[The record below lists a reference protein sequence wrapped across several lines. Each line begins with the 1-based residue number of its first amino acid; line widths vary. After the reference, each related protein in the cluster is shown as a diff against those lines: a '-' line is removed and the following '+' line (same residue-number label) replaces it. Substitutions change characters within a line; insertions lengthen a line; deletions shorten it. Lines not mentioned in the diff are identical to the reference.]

1 MSTNFDQNDSRQA
14 VQRKKKWRTLRTKW
28 QKAWKLNAL
37 DKQGVAFVLTLAI
50 GIAGVSA
57 AWFTGQRLQDE
68 EPQQAQLPPQVEQTV
83 PQTSE
88 DIVVETFEESLYTN
102 PEEEQQPQ
110 QTQEVPAAATPTVDE
125 VLADLTTPVQGE
137 VVNEFSIDTL
147 KYNETLGQWCTHS
160 GVDYAAKEGT
170 PVTAALEGTVES
182 VVHDP
187 LMGLTVTLSHECGV
201 KTVYAGLADTAQVV
215 AEGVHIASGETI
227 GSVGTSAAFE
237 AHLGAHLH
245 FEVIT
250 PDGFADIPD

>member
-1 MSTNFDQNDSRQA
+1 MSTNFDQNESRQA

-50 GIAGVSA
+50 GIVGVSA
-57 AWFTGQRLQDE
+57 AWFTGKQLQE
-68 EPQQAQLPPQVEQTV
+68 EQMQSAQLPPRVEQSV
-83 PQTSE
+83 PQTGE
-88 DIVVETFEESLYTN
+88 DIIVETFEES
-102 PEEEQQPQ
+102 PFSACEDEPQEQA
-110 QTQEVPAAATPTVDE
+110 EVPAAADTTVDD
-125 VLADLTTPVQGE
+125 VLADLTAPVQGE

-147 KYNETLGQWCTHS
+147 KFNETLGQWSTHS

-187 LMGLTVTLSHECGV
+187 LMGLTVTLSHECGI
-201 KTVYAGLADTAQVV
+201 KTVYAGLADVADTI
-215 AEGVHIASGETI
+215 AEGVHIASGDCV
-227 GSVGTSAAFE
+227 GSVGTSAVFE

-250 PDGFADIPD
+250 PDGFVDIPH

>member
-1 MSTNFDQNDSRQA
+1 MHVIPVGGGHHRHLVKGEMFVDHIKRG
-14 VQRKKKWRTLRTKW
+14 
-28 QKAWKLNAL
+28 
-37 DKQGVAFVLTLAI
+37 GVACP
-50 GIAGVSA
+50 AGTEHSSS
-57 AWFTGQRLQDE
+57 R
-68 EPQQAQLPPQVEQTV
+68 
-83 PQTSE
+83 
-88 DIVVETFEESLYTN
+88 FEA
-102 PEEEQQPQ
+102 
-110 QTQEVPAAATPTVDE
+110 EVPAAADTTVDD